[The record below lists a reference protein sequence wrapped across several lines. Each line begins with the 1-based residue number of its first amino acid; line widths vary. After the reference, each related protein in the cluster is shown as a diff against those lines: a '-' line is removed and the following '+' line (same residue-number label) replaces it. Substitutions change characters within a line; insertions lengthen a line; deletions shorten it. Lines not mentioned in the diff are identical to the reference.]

1 MHTSINLPLG
11 DDTFKFKLGLTE
23 FAALES
29 GGPHPDGNAWDRNR
43 RPILIGEAYARILQG
58 RAIIEGKDEGLPGH
72 AAFSATEL
80 DAIIVMGLL
89 GGGGSTDGRIT
100 WKEYDV
106 YAWMK
111 RDVYPLPLVDRWRM
125 AFLILSA
132 CVEGIPD
139 DVYQRTAA

>member
-11 DDTFKFKLGLTE
+11 NDTFKFKLGPLELACLE
-23 FAALES
+23 F
-29 GGPHPDGNAWDRNR
+29 GKDHPDESPLQHR
-43 RPILIGEAYARILQG
+43 RPIRIGEAYARILQG
-58 RAIIEGKDEGLPGH
+58 RAIVDGNDEGFPGH

-80 DAIIVMGLL
+80 DDIIQMGLL
-89 GGGGSTDGRIT
+89 GGGGSVDGRIT
-100 WKEYDV
+100 WDEYEIRE
-106 YAWMK
+106 WMK